1 MTIRSRTRLS
11 PLARRGTRCATV
23 GDWHSPA
30 AKEKG
35 NCLPLLSQRSPSTP
49 PQSALPPAPPQG
61 EALRYRYSGFVPL
74 ANVFVCT
81 TFRQSFSYF
90 LSFPAPVSG
99 AFFVLF
105 PTSKNTISLCI
116 RRDCRTSGF
125 FATIASQSGTGT
137 APVEKKGSDRPCRTD
152 TRSNRPKH
160 LYMKN

>member
-49 PQSALPPAPPQG
+49 PQSALPPAHPQG

-90 LSFPAPVSG
+90 PSFPAPVSG
-99 AFFVLF
+99 AFLLLF
-105 PTSKNTISLCI
+105 PVSKIQFHFVCGAIAVQTVSLLQLPRNREPGRLPSKGKEVTARAGLIHAATGPNTY
-116 RRDCRTSGF
+116 T
-125 FATIASQSGTGT
+125 
-137 APVEKKGSDRPCRTD
+137 
-152 TRSNRPKH
+152 
-160 LYMKN
+160 